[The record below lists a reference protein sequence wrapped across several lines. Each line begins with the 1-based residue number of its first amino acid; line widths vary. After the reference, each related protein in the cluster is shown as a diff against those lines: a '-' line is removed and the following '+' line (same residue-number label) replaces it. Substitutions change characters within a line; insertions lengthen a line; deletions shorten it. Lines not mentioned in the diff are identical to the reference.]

1 MYKKLQEAQESKL
14 WKGFYNINGYIVS
27 ICGIAVTLVIFA
39 GVIMRYVFKRDFF
52 GSEEIIL
59 LFTWWLYFLGGIGA
73 SQENSHISADMVD
86 VFCSN
91 KVIVDMTKG
100 IAKALEAI
108 VFFLCTYMSVLLLMT
123 NIQKWPVSTG
133 LKIPYVTAQAPIV
146 IGFFGMAVFAVYWS
160 MFYISKALHDRKNGG
175 EQK

>member
-1 MYKKLQEAQESKL
+1 MLKKIEDFQKGKL
-14 WKGFYNINGYIVS
+14 WCGVDKFVS
-27 ICGIAVTLVIFA
+27 ALISLAGIALTAVIFVV
-39 GVIMRYVFKRDFF
+39 VIARYVFKTDIF

-59 LFTWWLYFLGGIGA
+59 LLAWWLYFMGGIGA

-86 VFCSN
+86 EFCSN
-91 KVIVDMTKG
+91 KVIVEMTKG

-133 LKIPYVTAQAPIV
+133 LKIPYVAAQAPIV
-146 IGFFGMAVFAVYWS
+146 IGFFGMAGFAVYWS

-175 EQK
+175 EQ